1 MSDRA
6 LARVVAAFVARL
18 GVDDEQLRDAAHA
31 ALDVALDELAA
42 GSPRPKRPGRRAP
55 AEPDNDVPVDDLA
68 QRRAAQALARKG
80 IR

>member
-1 MSDRA
+1 MSDRS
-6 LARVVAAFVARL
+6 LSRVVAAFVARL

-42 GSPRPKRPGRRAP
+42 SAPRPRRAGRRPP
-55 AEPDNDVPVDDLA
+55 AQPDNDVPVDDLA
-68 QRRAAQALARKG
+68 RRRAEQALGRKG